1 MIDES
6 FNAGAGPRSRVV
18 SRAVMTTANGS
29 IRALAF
35 DLDGTLVDSAPD
47 IGHALN
53 SALGDEGFASFELDR
68 VREWIGDGPDVLIER
83 ALAALSVPDETAL
96 HARVRLGFDAA
107 TFRAPLGQGK
117 VFDGID
123 ALLSRLRGTW
133 PMAVVTNK
141 PTALARAVLDAAG
154 LLPYFAAVYGAD
166 TAAQRKPAPDM
177 LLRAAADFR
186 LGPAQLL
193 MVGDSGADLRAAQ
206 AAGTPSVWVEWGY
219 AGVKPLP
226 VAPRWRIAQPAALWS
241 ILHPASPDAKR

>member
-1 MIDES
+1 MKSAD
-6 FNAGAGPRSRVV
+6 
-18 SRAVMTTANGS
+18 GS

-53 SALGDEGFASFELDR
+53 SALRDEGFAAFELER

-83 ALAALSVPDETAL
+83 ALAALSVHDETTL
-96 HARVRLGFDAA
+96 HARLRLGFDAA
-107 TFRAPLGQGK
+107 TFRSPLGQGR

-123 ALLSRLRGTW
+123 ALLSRLRPAW

-166 TAAQRKPAPDM
+166 TAVQRKPAPDM
-177 LLRAAADFR
+177 LLRAAAEFG

-206 AAGTPSVWVEWGY
+206 AAGAPSAWVEWGY
-219 AGVKPLP
+219 AGAKPLP
-226 VAPRWRIAQPAALWS
+226 LSPRWRIAQPAQLWA
-241 ILHPASPDAKR
+241 ILNPAAPDVVG

>member
-1 MIDES
+1 M
-6 FNAGAGPRSRVV
+6 A
-18 SRAVMTTANGS
+18 MKTAIGS

-53 SALGDEGFASFELDR
+53 SALGDEGFASFGLER

-83 ALAALSVPDETAL
+83 ALAALSVRDEAAVR
-96 HARVRLGFDAA
+96 ARLRLGFDAA

-123 ALLSRLRGTW
+123 ALLSRLRGSW

-177 LLRAAADFR
+177 LLRAAADLR
-186 LGPAQLL
+186 IRPAQLL
-193 MVGDSGADLRAAQ
+193 MVGDSGADLRAAL
-206 AAGTPSVWVEWGY
+206 AAGSPSAWVEWGY
-219 AGVKPLP
+219 AGDRPLP
-226 VAPRWRIAQPAALWS
+226 VMPHWRVAQPAALWS
-241 ILHPASPDAKR
+241 ILHPAAPEARR